1 MTVPASEIVSFGVE
15 PILNV
20 PNTLSINWFVD
31 NQLVAENNDSIILE
45 TSMYSL
51 GEHEVKV
58 VIQDFTDL
66 VRNDLTNLLQFEL
79 VWNLIIEC
87 TNNPDLNNDNEINIQ
102 DIIILVNYILGFSSD
117 FNCIDFNEDQAANIL
132 DVIFIINTI
141 LN

>member
-1 MTVPASEIVSFGVE
+1 
-15 PILNV
+15 
-20 PNTLSINWFVD
+20 
-31 NQLVAENNDSIILE
+31 
-45 TSMYSL
+45 MYSL

-66 VRNDLTNLLQFEL
+66 VRNDLTNLLKFEL

-102 DIIILVNYILGFSSD
+102 DIIILVNYILGFASD
-117 FNCIDFNEDQAANIL
+117 FDCIDFNEDQSANIL